1 MADVKVS
8 ETVYGEFGRCIRIT
22 NDIADILVTIDIGPR
37 VIKYAL
43 KDGVNEFCENNAEA
57 SPSMGDVWK
66 IRGGHRLWHSPEAL
80 PRSYMPDNSPVEWSA
95 VDGGI
100 KVSQPVEQWT
110 QIKKE
115 MEITL
120 NPSDSRVKVVHRLTN
135 KGPWPVEYSV
145 WALSVMAAGG
155 VQVMPQPARDTGLLP
170 NRMVA
175 LWPYSKMNDPRIN
188 WGDRYI
194 VLRQIPGMKAP
205 FKLGIPNE
213 GGWAAYFNHGNLFIK
228 HFSHIAGGRYP
239 DYGSSYETYTNH
251 IMMEMESL
259 SPLKL
264 VEPEETLTHT
274 EEWELIGGIDM
285 PSGGEEE
292 IESVIKKYIIQ

>member
-1 MADVKVS
+1 
-8 ETVYGEFGRCIRIT
+8 
-22 NDIADILVTIDIGPR
+22 
-37 VIKYAL
+37 
-43 KDGVNEFCENNAEA
+43 
-57 SPSMGDVWK
+57 
-66 IRGGHRLWHSPEAL
+66 
-80 PRSYMPDNSPVEWSA
+80 
-95 VDGGI
+95 
-100 KVSQPVEQWT
+100 
-110 QIKKE
+110 
-115 MEITL
+115 
-120 NPSDSRVKVVHRLTN
+120 
-135 KGPWPVEYSV
+135 
-145 WALSVMAAGG
+145 MAAGG

-264 VEPEETLTHT
+264 VEPEGTYLIWLDFKELHLDNDALEHLIVRKAGLWLDGGMMFGPGGAGFQRINIACPRSILSKAMEQLERAINTL
-274 EEWELIGGIDM
+274 
-285 PSGGEEE
+285 
-292 IESVIKKYIIQ
+292 